1 MRVKRG
7 FTARRRRKKV
17 LRLAKGYRGARG
29 KLFRSAKNAVM
40 RALSYAYR
48 DRRVRRRDF
57 RRLWVTRINAAS
69 RMNGVPY
76 SRFIHALKMQGIEID
91 RKVLADIALNDP
103 KGFTKI
109 VETVQAH
116 IKPS

>member
-57 RRLWVTRINAAS
+57 RRRCP
-69 RMNGVPY
+69 R
-76 SRFIHALKMQGIEID
+76 
-91 RKVLADIALNDP
+91 
-103 KGFTKI
+103 
-109 VETVQAH
+109 
-116 IKPS
+116 